1 MFDLSHKY
9 FRVLGFPSVTLLF
22 ELEKFVNGALVQIG
36 RVERAKRSLNLSAR
50 TRSKVP
56 TGNTARL
63 FLDAHFYFVC
73 IGQIDKFLGQLC
85 RSLKS
90 PALNELHRRFKTDFE
105 PEIRN
110 DLEHLYERAVGRK
123 HK

>member
-22 ELEKFVNGALVQIG
+22 ELEKFVNGALLQIG
-36 RVERAKRSLNLSAR
+36 RVERAKSSLNLNPPKQR
-50 TRSKVP
+50 KVP
-56 TGNTARL
+56 TANLARM

-90 PALNELHRRFKTDFE
+90 PALNASPAL
-105 PEIRN
+105 
-110 DLEHLYERAVGRK
+110 
-123 HK
+123 